1 MLADNLE
8 WWNIVPHESE
18 VDDADNEADDE
29 VWAGGHYVPVKLLDS
44 DDIYDF
50 FDQSELL
57 EELKELSN
65 MQKAMSATARGQ
77 DKSDE
82 QLFPNS
88 QLTVKET
95 VILLLGI
102 ITRHQL
108 SGVALDDIL
117 ALIHPICPK
126 ENRMPKD
133 SKEVFSFFQTQ
144 SQNIVKHFYCPNK
157 NCQSYVGTML
167 PAEERCGLCRL
178 KLTEEAMFLE
188 IPVQE
193 QRKKVLTGTL
203 AILMQLAYCTVKLTN
218 PLTLN
223 LLNLLFACIEYVLNI
238 FNPTLWHAEERNYST
253 IVERVVTKITVSYRH
268 YFMDMHVFYLCI
280 VHTRLKCEKSD
291 YK

>member
-1 MLADNLE
+1 MEIDCLSFALLVLADNLE

-18 VDDADNEADDE
+18 ADDADNEADDE
-29 VWAGGHYVPVKLLDS
+29 VGAGGHYVPVKVLDS
-44 DDIYDF
+44 DDINDF

-65 MQKAMSATARGQ
+65 MQKAMSAMARDQ
-77 DKSDE
+77 DESDE
-82 QLFPNS
+82 QLFSNS

-117 ALIHPICPK
+117 ALIHLICPK

-144 SQNIVKHFYCPNK
+144 SQKIVKHFYCPNK

-167 PAEERCGLCRL
+167 PAEETCGLCRL
-178 KLTEEAMFLE
+178 KLTQEAMFLE

-193 QRKKVLTGTL
+193 QLKTVLTGTL
-203 AILMQLAYCTVKLTN
+203 AILMQLTYCTVKLTN
-218 PLTLN
+218 PPTLN
-223 LLNLLFACIEYVLNI
+223 LLSACI
-238 FNPTLWHAEERNYST
+238 
-253 IVERVVTKITVSYRH
+253 
-268 YFMDMHVFYLCI
+268 
-280 VHTRLKCEKSD
+280 SD
-291 YK
+291 I